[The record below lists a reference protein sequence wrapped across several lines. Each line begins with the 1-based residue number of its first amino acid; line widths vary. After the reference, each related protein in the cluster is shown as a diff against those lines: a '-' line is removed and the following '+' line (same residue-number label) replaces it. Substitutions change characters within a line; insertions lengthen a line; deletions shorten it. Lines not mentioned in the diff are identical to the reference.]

1 MIDLISGGGEL
12 QIITIRI
19 QKTSCSQL
27 LGVRQGGGLYNNIIN
42 SNYNENK
49 LFSVSSFF
57 KLRVLF
63 TLRVGCPSVRLSG
76 NASPAAAREARNESN
91 STIKGIF
98 NQCQNRVN

>member
-1 MIDLISGGGEL
+1 MIDLISLAANNYNNNIDNKLFFMVGWGYV
-12 QIITIRI
+12 
-19 QKTSCSQL
+19 KA
-27 LGVRQGGGLYNNIIN
+27 GGLYNNIIN

-63 TLRVGCPSVRLSG
+63 TPRVGCPSVRLSG
-76 NASPAAAREARNESN
+76 NASPAAALEARNESN